1 MGPAGPRTGRG
12 AGLFILGGN
21 QYFVVCYNTFIGNYG
36 RGAGIETEGGKRAGS
51 GPPCFGSPAFHSS
64 AALRVTPV
72 PIPSGLRLSPDP
84 FWLSAISLSPLS
96 RYARHFPTPFVPSG
110 HFPIPSVSL
119 RSTSPLDKGSRPPD
133 RGNRP
138 LDKGSR
144 PPGEGLERCSRKAL
158 DEGHGAHG
166 GTPKKNVFET

>member
-12 AGLFILGGN
+12 TGLFILGGN
-21 QYFVVCYNTFIGNYG
+21 QYFVACYDTFIGNYG
-36 RGAGIETEGGKRAGS
+36 RGAGIEAGGRKRAGS
-51 GPPCFGSPAFHSS
+51 GPPCFDSPALPSS

-72 PIPSGLRLSPDP
+72 PIPSGLRPSPYP
-84 FWLSAISLSPLS
+84 VWL
-96 RYARHFPTPFVPSG
+96 SG

-119 RSTSPLDKGSRPPD
+119 RLTSPYPFCPFGTFPPDRGNRPLDKGSRPPD

-144 PPGEGLERCSRKAL
+144 PPGGCLERDGRIAL

-166 GTPKKNVFET
+166 GGPGEKRV